1 MQFSTTIVL
10 SLVGSAAAFAP
21 SPLSR
26 QTGTSALNLNP
37 DIETEVKEPSD
48 MAPVERGLESLSK
61 TMIDTADIT
70 QEPVGQQQVTQASE
84 AIPFV
89 ERPAVL
95 DGTLAG
101 DVGFDPLGFAKTKD
115 DLWNYREAE
124 IKHAR
129 LAMLAAAGW
138 PVSEVLDRTLANSLG
153 LPPVLDA
160 HDRVPSLLNGGLGK
174 VSPLYWVACFG
185 AAAAIDVI
193 QINKANSRSSSYE
206 FPGALGFD
214 PLGLYPSDEAGQRSM
229 QTAEIKN
236 GRLAMIAI
244 TAFAAQEAVTNMGV
258 VNETPMFFQPLGG
271 L

>member
-1 MQFSTTIVL
+1 MKFFTATVL

-26 QTGTSALNLNP
+26 ATSNLHLNP
-37 DIETEVKEPSD
+37 DFETEVKQPDEMGS
-48 MAPVERGLESLSK
+48 VERGLESLSQ

-70 QEPVGQQQVTQASE
+70 QEPNGQEKVTQMSD

-89 ERPAVL
+89 ERPAIL

-101 DVGFDPLGFAKTKD
+101 DVGFDPLGFAKTEN

-138 PVSEVLDRTLANSLG
+138 PVSEVLDRTIANSLG
-153 LPPVLDA
+153 LTPVLDA

-174 VSPLYWVACFG
+174 VSPVYWVACIG
-185 AAAAIDVI
+185 AAAAIDII
-193 QINKANSRSSSYE
+193 QINKANSARSSSYP

-214 PLGLYPSDEAGQRSM
+214 PLGLYPSDEDGQRRM